1 MLAQI
6 IFFLA
11 LALLLVLILRRAS
24 LSAAWMEQLA
34 QLAVRFGQLLVQFGA
49 KIGTLVAQRAR
60 RATGFQRLGDD
71 RAKPAD
77 TKIPMNGFWQE
88 ESLDEKPELFSNFDE
103 GDALFKAEKYQEAER
118 FFLKAAAAKPSD
130 PRIYARLGVI
140 YLHEKNYND
149 AIESLK
155 VAVRLDKYNPGR
167 HYNLS
172 LAYWGNKDK
181 QKAIASVREA
191 ISLDPV
197 TAKYRQFLE
206 QLLES
211 K

>member
-11 LALLLVLILRRAS
+11 LALLVVLILRRAN

-34 QLAVRFGQLLVQFGA
+34 SLAIRFGQLLVKFGA
-49 KIGTLVAQRAR
+49 KTGNLVAQRAR

-71 RAKPAD
+71 RAKPAEA
-77 TKIPMNGFWQE
+77 KIPANGFWQE

-155 VAVRLDKYNPGR
+155 VAVKLDKYNPGR